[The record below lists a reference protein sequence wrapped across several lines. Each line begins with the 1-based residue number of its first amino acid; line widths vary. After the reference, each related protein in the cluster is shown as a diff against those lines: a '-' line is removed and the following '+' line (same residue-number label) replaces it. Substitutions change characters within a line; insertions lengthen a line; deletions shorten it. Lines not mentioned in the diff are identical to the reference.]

1 MLPFVV
7 LAGGIAACLAVV
19 WGVAGAPFWWWRYR
33 SGEIDFTDEVWAYLG
48 VSAAGAVAAAWLLW
62 WTAASWDCRAAACKA
77 ALEEMMVQFGF
88 AAFGASA
95 LYLGGIGA
103 VAAWRKT
110 PAGLRPL
117 LLVQAG
123 VLALLVVVLLR

>member
-1 MLPFVV
+1 MLPFVL
-7 LAGGIAACLAVV
+7 LAGGVAACLAVV
-19 WGVAGAPFWWWRYR
+19 WGVAGAVFWSWRYP
-33 SGEIDFTDEVWAYLG
+33 SGEIDFTHEVWAYLG
-48 VSAAGAVAAAWLLW
+48 VGAAGAVSAAWLLW
-62 WTAASWDCRAAACKA
+62 WSAESWECKATACKA
-77 ALEEMMVQFGF
+77 ELEDMMVQFGF
-88 AAFGASA
+88 AAVGASA

-103 VAAWRKT
+103 LAAWRKT